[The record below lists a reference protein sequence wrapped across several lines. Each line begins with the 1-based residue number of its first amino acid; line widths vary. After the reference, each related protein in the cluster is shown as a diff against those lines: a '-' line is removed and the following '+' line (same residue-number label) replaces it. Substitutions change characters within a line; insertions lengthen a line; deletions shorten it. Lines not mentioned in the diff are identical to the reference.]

1 MTWAI
6 REMEASDERA
16 LQFLISRINVQAAP
30 PPSGL
35 DENVPSDF
43 DPVRFLVSNLDVLR
57 NGRNAFDHYYTH
69 GRAEGRRYR
78 DR

>member
-1 MTWAI
+1 M
-6 REMEASDERA
+6 
-16 LQFLISRINVQAAP
+16 QAAP

-43 DPVRFLVSNLDVLR
+43 DPVRFLVSSLDVLR